1 MSKKTKVLFYNGSLR
16 MGGIE
21 RILTEVLRN
30 IDRKKIDIDLIIE
43 DGIRSLNIFE
53 KDIPQDIK
61 IYYLKSEEIIK
72 RTDYYRQKRKNI
84 FFKIIYNLMMNYE
97 GYLKKKNLKKI
108 VKSNKYDV
116 VIDFDMG
123 LSKYIDLIESNKKIA
138 WVHSSIEN
146 WYQKKSRINRL
157 GKRLEKY
164 DKIVTIC
171 DEMKKN
177 TIKLYPFLEKKI
189 LRIYNPF
196 NFERILKNAEEY
208 YLDKEI
214 VKENFA
220 VSVMRLTENSK
231 DFDTL
236 IKAWEILKEKNIS
249 LKLYILGEG
258 IDKKNIENKIKL
270 ANQEDNI
277 ILLGN
282 IKNPYPWIKSSKM
295 LIHSSKFEGLPTV
308 LIEALI
314 LNKIVISSNCISG
327 PKEILENGEIGYLY
341 EVGDYKKLADLVINN
356 LKESQLNIELLNER
370 IKKYKKENIIKE
382 YEKLIRGED
391 LNVI

>member
-1 MSKKTKVLFYNGSLR
+1 MNKKEVLFYNGSLR

-21 RILTEVLRN
+21 RVLTEVLQN
-30 IDRKKIDIDLIIE
+30 IDREKMKIDLVIE
-43 DGIRSLNIFE
+43 DGIRSLNVFE
-53 KDIPQDIK
+53 KDIPKDIK
-61 IYYLKSEEIIK
+61 IYYLKPEEIIK
-72 RTDYYRQKRKNI
+72 KTDFYRQRRKNI
-84 FFKIIYNLMMNYE
+84 FYKIIYNLMMNYE
-97 GYLKKKNLKKI
+97 SYLKRKNLKRI
-108 VKSNKYDV
+108 VKNKKYDV

-138 WVHSSIEN
+138 WIHSSIEN
-146 WYQKKSRINRL
+146 WYQKKSRIKRL
-157 GKRLEKY
+157 GERLKKY
-164 DKIVTIC
+164 DVVVTIC

-177 TIKLYPFLEKKI
+177 TIKLYPFLQEKI

-196 NFERILKNAEEY
+196 NFERILKNAEGY
-208 YLDKEI
+208 YLDTEVMK
-214 VKENFA
+214 KDFA

-236 IKAWEILKEKNIS
+236 IKAWQILEKKNIN

-258 IDKKNIENKIKL
+258 IDKENIENKIKL
-270 ANQEDNI
+270 ANQEENI

-282 IKNPYPWIKSSKM
+282 VKNPYPWIKNSKM

-314 LNKIVISSNCISG
+314 LNKIVISSNCVSG

-341 EVGDYKKLADLVINN
+341 EVGDYKRLAALIVNN
-356 LKESQLNIELLNER
+356 LENPNLNTELLNEK
-370 IKKYKKENIIKE
+370 IQKYKKENIIKE
-382 YEKLIRGED
+382 YEKLI
-391 LNVI
+391 LN

>member
-1 MSKKTKVLFYNGSLR
+1 MNKKEVLFYNGSLR

-21 RILTEVLRN
+21 RVLTEVLQN
-30 IDRKKIDIDLIIE
+30 IDREKMKIDLVIE
-43 DGIRSLNIFE
+43 DGIRSLNVFE
-53 KDIPQDIK
+53 KDIPKDIK
-61 IYYLKSEEIIK
+61 IYYLKPEEIIK
-72 RTDYYRQKRKNI
+72 KTDFYRQRRKNI
-84 FFKIIYNLMMNYE
+84 FYKIIYNLMMNYE
-97 GYLKKKNLKKI
+97 SYLKRKNLKRI
-108 VKSNKYDV
+108 VKNKKYDV

-138 WVHSSIEN
+138 WIHSSIEN
-146 WYQKKSRINRL
+146 WYQKKSRIKRL
-157 GKRLEKY
+157 GERLKKY
-164 DKIVTIC
+164 DVVVTIC

-177 TIKLYPFLEKKI
+177 TIKLYPFLQEKI

-196 NFERILKNAEEY
+196 NFERILKNAEGY
-208 YLDKEI
+208 YLDTEVMK
-214 VKENFA
+214 KDFA

-236 IKAWEILKEKNIS
+236 IKAWQILEKKNIN

-258 IDKKNIENKIKL
+258 IDKENIENKIKL
-270 ANQEDNI
+270 TNQEENI

-282 IKNPYPWIKSSKM
+282 VKNPYPWIKNSKM

-314 LNKIVISSNCISG
+314 LNKIVISSNCVSG

-341 EVGDYKKLADLVINN
+341 EVGDYKRLAALIVNN
-356 LKESQLNIELLNER
+356 LENPNLNTELLNEK
-370 IKKYKKENIIKE
+370 IQKYKKENIIKE
-382 YEKLIRGED
+382 YEKLI
-391 LNVI
+391 LN

>member
-1 MSKKTKVLFYNGSLR
+1 MNKKEVLFYNGSLR

-21 RILTEVLRN
+21 RVLTEVLQN
-30 IDRKKIDIDLIIE
+30 IDREKMKIDLVIE
-43 DGIRSLNIFE
+43 DGIRSLNVFE
-53 KDIPQDIK
+53 KDIPKDIK
-61 IYYLKSEEIIK
+61 IYYLKPEEIIK
-72 RTDYYRQKRKNI
+72 KTDFYRQRRKNI
-84 FFKIIYNLMMNYE
+84 FYKIIYNLIMNYE
-97 GYLKKKNLKKI
+97 SYLKRKNLKRI
-108 VKSNKYDV
+108 VKNKKYDV

-138 WVHSSIEN
+138 WIHSSIEN
-146 WYQKKSRINRL
+146 WYQKKSRIKRL
-157 GKRLEKY
+157 GERLKKY
-164 DKIVTIC
+164 DVVVTIC

-177 TIKLYPFLEKKI
+177 TIKLYPFLQEKI

-196 NFERILKNAEEY
+196 NFERILKNAEGY
-208 YLDKEI
+208 YLDTEVMK
-214 VKENFA
+214 KDFA

-236 IKAWEILKEKNIS
+236 IKAWQILEKKNIN

-258 IDKKNIENKIKL
+258 IDKENIENKIKL
-270 ANQEDNI
+270 ANQEENI

-282 IKNPYPWIKSSKM
+282 VKNPYPWIKNSKM

-314 LNKIVISSNCISG
+314 LNKIVISSNCVSG

-341 EVGDYKKLADLVINN
+341 EVGDYKRLAALIVNN
-356 LKESQLNIELLNER
+356 LENPNLNTELLNEK
-370 IKKYKKENIIKE
+370 IQKYKKENIIKE
-382 YEKLIRGED
+382 YEKLI
-391 LNVI
+391 LN